1 MTPSHSSEKMKMID
15 SIEGGRVQNRKQR
28 SYKSMKRS
36 GELGLEVIKE
46 TVAAANVADLFLFIS

>member
-1 MTPSHSSEKMKMID
+1 M
-15 SIEGGRVQNRKQR
+15 QNRKQR